1 MIVRVKLC
9 GLTRLEDVL
18 LGAELGVDAFG
29 FNFVEGSARR
39 IAPELARDLCAA
51 LPPFVTRVGVFADE
65 APEVMETT
73 ARLARLSCLQLHGDE
88 PPEACRAIA
97 HPWYKAHRVGP
108 DFLPESVSRYRS
120 AACLL
125 DAHVPGMQGGTGETF
140 DWAVARRTAAYAR
153 VILAGG
159 LTAANVGQAIAT
171 ARPYAVDVNSGVES
185 APGKKDR
192 RLLTEFMRCVREA
205 ARTLEAPR

>member
-29 FNFVEGSARR
+29 FNFVEGSPRR
-39 IAPELARDLCAA
+39 VAPELARELCAA
-51 LPPFVTRVGVFADE
+51 LPPFATRVGVFADE
-65 APEVMETT
+65 LPRVMEST
-73 ARLARLSCLQLHGDE
+73 ALLAGLSCLQLHGDE

-97 HPWYKAHRVGP
+97 FPWYKAHWVGP
-108 DFLPESVSRYRS
+108 DFAPESVTRYRS
-120 AACLL
+120 STCLL
-125 DAHVPGMQGGTGETF
+125 DAHVPGRMGGTGRTF
-140 DWAVARRTAAYAR
+140 DWTVARQASAYAR
-153 VILAGG
+153 VIVAGG
-159 LTAANVGQAIAT
+159 LSPANVGDAIAA

-192 RLLTEFMRCVREA
+192 RLLTEFLRRVGDAAQRVEA
-205 ARTLEAPR
+205 GR

>member
-18 LGAELGVDAFG
+18 LGVELGMDAFG
-29 FNFVEGSARR
+29 FNFVEGSPRR

-51 LPPFVTRVGVFADE
+51 LPPFATRVGVFADE
-65 APEVMETT
+65 MPRVMEAT
-73 ARLARLSCLQLHGDE
+73 ALLAGLSCLQLHGDE
-88 PPEACRAIA
+88 PPETCRAISR
-97 HPWYKAHRVGP
+97 PWYKAHRVGP

-120 AACLL
+120 TTCLL
-125 DAHVPGMQGGTGETF
+125 DAHVPGEKGGTGATF
-140 DWAVARRTAAYAR
+140 DWRVAREASAYAR
-153 VILAGG
+153 VIVAGG
-159 LTAANVGQAIAT
+159 LTPANVGEAIAL

-192 RLLTEFMRCVREA
+192 RLLTEFMGRVRDV
-205 ARTLEAPR
+205 ARTTGGSK